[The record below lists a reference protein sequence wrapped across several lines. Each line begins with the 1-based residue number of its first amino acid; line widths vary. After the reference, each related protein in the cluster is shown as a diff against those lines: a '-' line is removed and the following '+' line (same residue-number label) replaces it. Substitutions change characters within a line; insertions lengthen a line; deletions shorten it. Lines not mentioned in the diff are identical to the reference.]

1 MKDNLTKLKEE
12 TTEGLQPGTVVL
24 IDTLNKKYITEN
36 SNGFFAITA
45 LEDTTLDASLS
56 VWNMQHRDST
66 GTSGDV
72 KLTINNI
79 STDVVIPKG
88 LTVYINASILVITA
102 GKCLAYARRNTRSK
116 ATV

>member
-72 KLTINNI
+72 KLTIN
-79 STDVVIPKG
+79 VVIPKG

>member
-1 MKDNLTKLKEE
+1 MKSDLSKLKQE
-12 TTEGLQPGTVVL
+12 TTEALQPGHVVL
-24 IDTLNKKYITEN
+24 ADTAAKMYKAELGG
-36 SNGFFAITA
+36 GFFAITA

>member
-72 KLTINNI
+72 KLTINRCSN
-79 STDVVIPKG
+79 SKRF
-88 LTVYINASILVITA
+88 NSIH
-102 GKCLAYARRNTRSK
+102 
-116 ATV
+116 